1 MNRPILARTPADFWR
16 RYNCPAHQY
25 FREDIFRPLAAR
37 GRPIVGILAGFLVS
51 GIVHEY
57 LFWAA
62 SGRARG
68 YQMAFFLV
76 QGLAA
81 ALTARVALS
90 GDRAILG
97 ILGTLAFNLVCS
109 TLFFLSMNEVF
120 PFYVSRAG
128 KSP

>member
-1 MNRPILARTPADFWR
+1 
-16 RYNCPAHQY
+16 
-25 FREDIFRPLAAR
+25 
-37 GRPIVGILAGFLVS
+37 
-51 GIVHEY
+51 
-57 LFWAA
+57 
-62 SGRARG
+62 
-68 YQMAFFLV
+68 MAFFLV

-128 KSP
+128 TSP